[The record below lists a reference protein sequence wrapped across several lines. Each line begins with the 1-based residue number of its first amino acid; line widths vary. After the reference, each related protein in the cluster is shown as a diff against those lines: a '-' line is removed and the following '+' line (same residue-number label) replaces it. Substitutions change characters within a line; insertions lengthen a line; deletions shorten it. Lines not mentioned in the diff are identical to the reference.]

1 MVQQVGYGAMG
12 VHDPKVIELALE
24 TGYRIID
31 SARVYGNEVVCGE
44 GILNFLKKHPEVK
57 REDIIY
63 TTKINNDTF
72 GYEAATKAIEES
84 LERVKG
90 LGYIDL
96 ILVHTPVATSAER
109 LETYRALQDAQAK
122 GICKQI
128 GVSNYGVKVLEELYN
143 WEHFKVKP
151 AYNQI
156 ELNPWFQHNDVLEF
170 CEKEGI
176 IVEAYTPFIH
186 GKKDDDPYL
195 QELAKK
201 YKATPSQVL
210 LKWSVQKDIVP
221 IPKSANPE
229 RMKGNFEL
237 GFFTLTAEELEK
249 LGDKNGDVQCWAP
262 DRTAYF

>member
-1 MVQQVGYGAMG
+1 MVQTVGYGAMG

-31 SARVYGNEVVCGE
+31 SARVYGNEAVCGE
-44 GILNFLKKHPEVK
+44 GIVNFLKKHPEVK
-57 REDIIY
+57 REEILY
-63 TTKINNDTF
+63 TTKINTECM
-72 GYEAATKAIEES
+72 GYDNATKAIEES

-96 ILVHTPVATSAER
+96 ILVHSPVATSSLR
-109 LETYRALQDAQAK
+109 LETYRALQDALEK

-128 GVSNYGVKVLEELYN
+128 GVSNYGVKVLNELFS

-156 ELNPWFQHNDVLEF
+156 ELNPWLQHTDVVEF
-170 CEKEGI
+170 CQKEGI

-186 GKKDDDPYL
+186 NKMDDDSYL
-195 QELAKK
+195 KELCKK
-201 YKATPSQVL
+201 YKATPAQVL
-210 LKWSVQKDIVP
+210 LKWNTQKDILP

-229 RMKGNFEL
+229 RMKLNLNL
-237 GFFTLTAEELEK
+237 GFFNLTTEEIAK
-249 LGDKNGDVQCWAP
+249 LGDKNAEVQCFGP
-262 DRTAYF
+262 DRTKYF